1 MNRILAIAFFFML
14 FNGASAFTQTNPT
27 DTNTYVIKKN
37 NGVEYIGK
45 ILSDDG
51 REVLIL
57 TESMGKIYIPKADI
71 TLIKVVDV
79 NKEIVNNEYRGKG
92 VFTTRYQFSTN
103 AFPIEK
109 GENYAMINLYGP
121 EVHFAVN
128 KRFSLGI
135 MASWIASPLV
145 LAAKYTIPT
154 SNEKINFGI
163 GTLLG
168 TTGYL
173 NQARGFGGLH
183 WGMVSFGDRSKNI
196 TFSIGY
202 SYLSL
207 GVDYEQVI
215 YQPGKYYPVVD
226 QWDNSYIP
234 NPTVQSINK
243 VNDPLTTAPILG
255 IAGIAPVG
263 KKASFICDAMLLFG
277 SRTQTNYSQNQ
288 TIIYNS
294 QGQQDYLLVDPALTT
309 TEKSSSVNLIF
320 MPGLR
325 FQKTE
330 NKAFQISLAGIIGR
344 NEMNSYSFPL
354 PMCSWFYKF

>member
-1 MNRILAIAFFFML
+1 MKTNLSILFVLMFL
-14 FNGASAFTQTNPT
+14 FGASAFSQTNPS
-27 DTNTYVIKKN
+27 DTNTYVIKKS
-37 NGVEYIGK
+37 NGIEYIGK

-57 TESMGKIYIPKADI
+57 TESLGKIYIPKADI
-71 TLIKVVDV
+71 ALIKVVNIEKDL
-79 NKEIVNNEYRGKG
+79 VNNEYRGKG

-183 WGMVSFGDRSKNI
+183 WGMVTFGDRSRNL
-196 TFSIGY
+196 T
-202 SYLSL
+202 LSL
-207 GVDYEQVI
+207 GYCYFNAGLSRFDTF
-215 YQPGKYYPVVD
+215 YQPGTYSSGQYYSDYP
-226 QWDNSYIP
+226 IK
-234 NPTVQSINK
+234 K
-243 VNDPLTTAPILG
+243 VNSPLILAPVIG
-255 IAGIAPVG
+255 AAGIVPVG
-263 KKASFICDAMLLFG
+263 KKASLFVDAMLILGKTSGEQEQDITTF
-277 SRTQTNYSQNQ
+277 YD
-288 TIIYNS
+288 S
-294 QGQQDYLLVDPALTT
+294 QGIPISTVVSELKDVTT
-309 TEKSSSVNLIF
+309 PRVNFVF
-320 MPGLR
+320 MPGMR
-325 FQKTE
+325 FQSSE
-330 NKAFQISLAGIIGR
+330 NKAFQISLAGIIGY
-344 NEMNSYSFPL
+344 EDEVYSFPV